1 MTPYQH
7 TALERSL
14 LNDYQRDFPLR
25 PHPFQ
30 ILAEQLSTDEGTV
43 LELLHRLQDKGVIS
57 RLGPVFRPNT
67 VGASTLAAASVPE
80 SRLETVAEYIN
91 QFPEVNHNYER
102 EHRFNLWFVVN
113 AATEARREA
122 VLSGIASDAGLEVMS
137 LPLVRDYYIDLG
149 FDIDFSDAAAR
160 GGKASGKEQRGG
172 TTHTAVPPV
181 SIGDLIPL
189 LQEGL
194 PLTHAPYADIGS
206 RIGLSGEAV
215 REQIDSMLTAGIIK
229 RFGVVVRHHE
239 LGYRA
244 NAMCVWDIGDGSVD
258 ELGRSMAEVPFVT
271 LCYRRPRWM
280 PNWPYNLF
288 CMIHGKDRG
297 TVLAQVEQLNDEFDL
312 CRVAQD
318 VLFSGRRFKQRG
330 ACFGSSKELGLKD
343 GHVAYG

>member
-1 MTPYQH
+1 VTPCQH

-25 PHPFQ
+25 PHPFE

-80 SRLETVAEYIN
+80 SRLETVAAYIN

-122 VLSGIASDAGLEVMS
+122 VLSGIASHAGLEVMS
-137 LPLVRDYYIDLG
+137 LPLLRDYYIDLG
-149 FDIDFSDAAAR
+149 FDIDFSDVATR
-160 GGKASGKEQRGG
+160 GGLTSSREPR
-172 TTHTAVPPV
+172 TESTHTTVPPV
-181 SIGDLIPL
+181 PIGDLIPL

-194 PLTHAPYADIGS
+194 PLTHAPYAEIGS
-206 RIGLSGEAV
+206 RIGLSGEDV
-215 REQIDSMLTAGIIK
+215 LEQIDNMLTAGTIK

-288 CMIHGKDRG
+288 CMIHGKDRE
-297 TVLAQVEQLNDEFDL
+297 TVLAQVDQLNEEFDL
-312 CRVAQD
+312 RGIAQD
-318 VLFSGRRFKQRG
+318 ILFSGRRFKQQG
-330 ACFGSSKELGLKD
+330 ACFSASNNAERKD